1 MKNWITDLI
10 DPKNRQWEEFYRNR
24 WQYDKVIRSTHG
36 VNCTGGCSW
45 NVFVK
50 DGIITWELQ
59 ATDYPLLEEKLP
71 PYEPRGCQR
80 GISASWYVYSPL
92 RIKYPYIR
100 NTLYRY
106 WKNAK
111 REHKDLIEA
120 WASIVEDERKRKQYQ
135 QARGKGGFKRISW
148 DEALEIIATS
158 VIYTIK
164 KYGPDRVFGFSP
176 IPAMSYLSYGGG
188 SRFLQLLGGVNLSFY
203 DWYCDLPNSFPETWG
218 EQTDVAESADW
229 YNARYI
235 VSMGSNLSMT
245 RTPDVHFISEA
256 KYVGTKF
263 VCVAPDFSMAA
274 KFADW
279 WIPINAG
286 TDHAMWAAVNHVILK
301 EYYIDRQVPYFI
313 DYLKKYTDTPF
324 LVELRKD
331 GDVYSPGQFLRANRL
346 EKYKDV
352 ENGDWKL
359 LVIDEKTKDVKIPIG
374 TIGFRHAKE
383 DQGKWNLLN
392 KDHEGNEIDP
402 LLTLLEDHDEVINVK
417 FTEFG
422 EKKEFIRGIPAKK
435 LETPDGPVYVATS
448 LDLLFGHFG
457 LSRGLNGEYPAD
469 YDDETSP
476 YTPAWQEKFTGI
488 GRDTVIKLAREFA
501 TNAENTEGRSMV
513 ITGAGVNH
521 WYYNSLMYRGPITAL
536 ILTGCVGKNGGGL
549 NHYVGQEKLTLMT
562 SWLSVAMATDWVGP
576 PRVQQTPT
584 WHYIHSDQFRYE
596 GDFSEYASL
605 PNGTK
610 YGKGNVA
617 DHIARAVRNGWMPFY
632 PQFNKSPLKI
642 IEEAKAAGY
651 TDDDGIKKYVAE
663 KINSGEL
670 KLSVEDP
677 DAPENWP
684 RVFFIW
690 RGNALMSSAKGH
702 EYFLRHYLG
711 THDNSIK
718 DEEAKDHLKD
728 VEFREPAPR
737 GKMDL
742 VVDINFRM
750 DTSALYSDIVLPTA
764 MWYEKNDLN
773 TTDMHSFVHPLGMAT
788 PPAWEARSDWD
799 IFKSFAKKVSEL
811 AKEYLPEPVKDIVTK
826 PLAHDS
832 PDELS
837 QPTFQ
842 DWKYDDIDY
851 IPGKTGFHLAIT
863 ERNYVDL
870 YNRFI
875 SYGPK
880 ARENGLG
887 AHGIR
892 FDIKDI
898 YDELASLP
906 TTRSPDPKHMR
917 AIEWGG
923 KRYPRLEDALDAIN
937 LILALAPESNGELAY
952 RAFKTLE
959 AKTGLTGLSDLAD
972 DTRSIRYTFEDLKTQ
987 PRRIL
992 TSPFWSGIVNNGRAY
1007 TGYAQNVEKYV
1018 PWRTLSGRQH
1028 LYLDHPLYVDF
1039 GEQFPTFKPKL
1050 VPKATG
1056 DVDNT
1061 SPEKSVLLNYITP
1074 HGKWHI
1080 HSTYGDNLR
1089 MQELSRGCYPAWI
1102 HPDDAKKIGVE
1113 DNDWVEVINDNGVVV
1128 TRIIVSSRIPRGTCW
1143 IYHSPERTVSVPKSE
1158 ERGKR
1163 GGGHNSLTRV
1173 KLNPLLLAG
1182 GYAQWTYGFNY
1193 WGPVGVN
1200 RDTFVLVKKLNKLE
1214 W

>member
-1 MKNWITDLI
+1 MGNWITDLLN
-10 DPKNRQWEEFYRNR
+10 PKSRQWEEFYRNR

-45 NVFVK
+45 NIFVK

-59 ATDYPLLEEKLP
+59 ATDYPLLEDNLP

-92 RIKYPYIR
+92 RVKYPYIR
-100 NTLYRY
+100 KTLFNLWR
-106 WKNAK
+106 NAK
-111 REHKDLIEA
+111 KQHKDLIDA
-120 WASIVEDERKRKQYQ
+120 WASIVENENNRKSYQ
-135 QARGKGGFKRISW
+135 QARGMGGFKRISW
-148 DEALEIIATS
+148 DEALEIIAVS
-158 VIYTIK
+158 LIYTIK
-164 KYGPDRVFGFSP
+164 KYGPDRIFGFSP

-256 KYVGTKF
+256 KYVGAKF
-263 VCVAPDFSMAA
+263 VCIAPDFSMAA
-274 KFADW
+274 KFSDW
-279 WIPINAG
+279 WIPIKAG
-286 TDHAMWAAVNHVILK
+286 TDSAMWCAVNHVILK
-301 EYYIDRQVPYFI
+301 EYFVDRQVPYFVE
-313 DYLKKYTDTPF
+313 YLKKYSDSPF
-324 LVELRKD
+324 LVELVKK
-331 GDVYSPGQFLRANRL
+331 GNNYSPGQFFRANRL
-346 EKYKDV
+346 KEFKDA

-359 LVIDEKTKDVKIPIG
+359 VVFDEKEKKIVLPIG
-374 TIGFRHAKE
+374 TLGFRHAKE
-383 DQGKWNLLN
+383 DRGKWNLNL
-392 KDHEGNEIDP
+392 KDVNGKDIDP
-402 LLTLLEDHDEVINVK
+402 QLSLLGDHDEVLMV
-417 FTEFG
+417 EFPEYG
-422 EKKEFIRGIPAKK
+422 EKKTIVRGVPVKK
-435 LETPDGPVYVATS
+435 VETENGTAYVTTS
-448 LDLLFGHFG
+448 MDLLFGHFG
-457 LSRGLNGEYPAD
+457 VPRGLDGEYPSS
-469 YDDETSP
+469 YDDADIA

-488 GRDTVIKLAREFA
+488 GKDTVVKFAREFA
-501 TNAENTEGRSMV
+501 TNAELTEGRSMV

-536 ILTGCVGKNGGGL
+536 ILTGCVGRNGGGL

-562 SWLSVAMATDWVGP
+562 SWLSVAMATDWVAP
-576 PRVQQTPT
+576 PRVQQTPI

-596 GDFSEYASL
+596 GEFTDYASV
-605 PNGTK
+605 PGDAK
-610 YGKGNVA
+610 YAKGHVA

-632 PQFNKSPLKI
+632 PQFNKSPLQI
-642 IEEAKAAGY
+642 IQEANEAGY
-651 TDDDGIKKYVAE
+651 TSDDDIKKFVAE
-663 KINSGEL
+663 KINKGEL

-702 EYFLRHYLG
+702 EFFLRHYLG
-711 THDNSIK
+711 TKDNLIK
-718 DEEAKDHLKD
+718 EEKAKDKLQD
-728 VEFREPAPR
+728 VVYRDPPA

-773 TTDMHSFVHPLGMAT
+773 TTDMHSFVHPLGQAT

-811 AKEYLPEPVKDIVTK
+811 AEEYLPEPVKDIVTK

-832 PDELS
+832 PDEMM
-837 QPTFQ
+837 QPEIR
-842 DWKYDDIDY
+842 DWKYDEVEY
-851 IPGKTGFHLAIT
+851 IPGKTGFKLAIT

-870 YNRFI
+870 YKRFI

-880 ARENGLG
+880 ARANGLK
-887 AHGIR
+887 AHGIQ
-892 FDIKDI
+892 FPIEDI
-898 YDELASLP
+898 YDYLASQP
-906 TTRSPDPKHMR
+906 TTRSPDPKHLR

-923 KRYPRLEDALDAIN
+923 NRYPRLEDALDAIN
-937 LILALAPESNGELAY
+937 LILALAPETNGELAY
-952 RAFKTLE
+952 RAFLDLE
-959 AKTGLTGLSDLAD
+959 KKTGLTNLAELAEKN
-972 DTRSIRYTFEDLKTQ
+972 RGVRYTFEDLKKQ
-987 PRRIL
+987 PRRVL
-992 TSPFWSGIVNNGRAY
+992 TSPFWSGIVNEGRAY
-1007 TGYAQNVEKYV
+1007 AGYSQNIDKLV
-1018 PWRTLSGRQH
+1018 PWRTLTGRQH
-1028 LYLDHPLYVDF
+1028 LYLDHPLYIDF
-1039 GEQFPTFKPKL
+1039 GEQFATFKPKL
-1050 VPKATG
+1050 DPSVTG
-1056 DVDNT
+1056 DVDSTDKNQ
-1061 SPEKSVLLNYITP
+1061 SVLLNYITP

-1143 IYHSPERTVSVPKSE
+1143 IYHSPERTVSVPKSN
-1158 ERGKR
+1158 ERGRR
-1163 GGGHNSLTRV
+1163 GGGHNSLTRI

-1200 RDTFVLVKKLNKLE
+1200 RDTFVLVKKLKKLE